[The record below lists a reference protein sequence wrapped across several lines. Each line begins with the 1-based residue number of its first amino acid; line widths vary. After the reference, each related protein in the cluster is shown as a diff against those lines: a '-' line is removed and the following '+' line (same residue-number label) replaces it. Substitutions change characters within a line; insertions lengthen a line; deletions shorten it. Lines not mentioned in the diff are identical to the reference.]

1 MKKDQRF
8 KIGEYVIDR
17 TSYKKFHKIVDAELS
32 SSGRWYYT
40 SSTGRTLSQN
50 NLDKW
55 EPKEC
60 EFVMSNISLNF
71 GDHLKTYIV
80 VLTIKE
86 VLENKCEFKMSDD
99 SILHITEIRPY
110 TGEF

>member
-1 MKKDQRF
+1 MKEQKF

-17 TSYKKFHKIVDAELS
+17 ISYKKFHKIADAELS
-32 SSGRWYYT
+32 TQGNWVYT
-40 SSTGRTLSQN
+40 SSDGVTLFQDKLN
-50 NLDKW
+50 KW

-60 EFVMSNISLNF
+60 EQIMSNVSMNF
-71 GDHLKTYIV
+71 GEYFRTYTV
-80 VLTIKE
+80 VLTIKK